1 MKRMQDINGELNEI
15 IIKYQLDSCYPHFRN
30 MYEAEK
36 ILRSMITEVVQH
48 QDNIIFVG
56 DDQTGIDFV
65 RNIVRMRE
73 GVHFYTYNRNDALLR
88 ELDGIDWNV
97 YDCVYLISFYG
108 TGYVERW
115 FEMHHIKYEWIYD
128 VFERNG
134 LVMQDEFFCFGRED
148 LLGQLIKYNRKSR
161 GRTETIQC
169 ELYRQQSK
177 YEKSVNRETR
187 RIALKKC
194 LFLTLYMR
202 NFIEAHKY
210 IIELAK
216 EDHKYYEVWREIQCL
231 LERVRKVISG
241 RKRKDIILYWLD
253 ALPYGDEADMPYLSN
268 IMEKSIVFENA
279 IPHTGYTHSVMWAMF
294 LGKKAVDD
302 RAYRTKQVTRENS
315 TVIQTLEEHGYDI
328 KICSGIFNDDFPFEY
343 LSNTFYSDIY
353 APASLVLWDMICCML
368 EEEKKTFYLAH
379 IMDTHDPYLC
389 GEACHDVFGKY
400 FNLTEQYALARKETD
415 ELLAFFDTFIDK
427 DAFRIYMSD
436 HGKNPQGNRFH
447 ALFNVFH
454 ASIEPRRADGIFSL
468 LDFPIVVRQIV
479 KDNTINESEFMKEC
493 AEIVCMDRYNYMD
506 IMRIMTRKQ
515 DLSQYVFGAK
525 GIVDKEHIYLHYN
538 TGKEWLQRR
547 DSIPICNP
555 LLFYDCTD
563 DVCDKEL
570 LPHYREMV
578 GEYPKDVIEDE
589 KFQYSKYLYVLYD
602 NLVKR
607 NNVAERVTHIND
619 ILKKF
624 PERSVAIRM
633 GGNHSV
639 ALYYIL
645 SEENRKKIWGFIDNQ
660 KTCLCSAFQ
669 LPIVSTDEIEELE
682 RRGVEAVVLSSYV
695 NIKALRDEAWVR
707 YKNIDVLD
715 IYDSFVRNDIWCKGC
730 FYEIQGEDSDYDV
743 GFPYSK

>member
-328 KICSGIFNDDFPFEY
+328 KICSGIFNDDFPSEY